1 MITPEKAQQ
10 DYEVAV
16 SALQESAL
24 TPGMS
29 SAERMTIRD
38 TIREFTVRYL
48 GQLELEIHALTNQYE
63 SFLASMA
70 AVVDTL
76 KGGATP
82 VTLLNRLT
90 NFVKTGTALV
100 NAATA
105 PPPTGAKAL
114 SRHAAR
120 ALAVPDASAGGD
132 KILRLLCVHGVGHQ
146 EADPAFEATWREA
159 ISRGL
164 SEWSYAR
171 PFEIQFVAYDDLFA
185 ADPPNAAEVAI
196 AVVKMG
202 VSGLLHGIGDLFR
215 QRRGFGGVAESV
227 RWTAGMVVQWA
238 ENDGLR
244 AAARQRVLD
253 HARKFKPHVILAHS
267 LGSLLSYDAFARGE
281 GRELIAGRTF
291 VSFGSQI
298 GNPFVRSTLGGRI
311 VPLPKAK
318 HWYHL
323 FNPHDDA
330 FAAPLRL
337 PSANF
342 EQVDA
347 EFDVDGILDHDAG
360 EYLRHPNTS
369 NIVWR
374 TLGLQSA
381 AGRGMAH
388 DASNSARMLTKQAA
402 NLRATK
408 TEKPKRRALL
418 VGINDYPNPA
428 DRLEGC
434 VNDVFLMS
442 SLLQESGFAADDIR
456 IVLNDRATARGIVER
471 LEWLLD
477 GTADGQ
483 DRVFYYSG
491 HGAQIPGYGVG
502 EKVDRKDECLVA
514 YDFDWSRE
522 HAVTDD
528 QFYELYSQLPYKTHF
543 LTIFD
548 CCHSGGMTRD
558 GAARV
563 RGLTPPDDI
572 RHRELK
578 WNAEHQMWVARD
590 FGEASEAAKA
600 LLEERAGAGLKGR
613 KRQSRQARF
622 GPQGDVQKLGV
633 CAPLRARKE
642 EFEAACKDFDHK
654 GPFMPIILQA
664 CQEKQYSYEYRH
676 GVQSY
681 GAFTYS
687 LGLILRAAKQR
698 KQKLNWTQLKVAIT
712 SKLADLKYDQE
723 PGLVC
728 PRALKTQPIPWSG
741 K

>member
-10 DYEVAV
+10 DYEAAV
-16 SALQESAL
+16 SALQQSAM
-24 TPGMS
+24 TPGMA
-29 SAERMTIRD
+29 SAERMAIRD
-38 TIREFTVRYL
+38 TIRELTARYL
-48 GQLELEIHALTNQYE
+48 GQLELEIHALTSQYQG
-63 SFLASMA
+63 FIASLT
-70 AVVDTL
+70 AVTDSL

-82 VTLLNRLT
+82 VALLNRLT
-90 NFVKTGTALV
+90 GIVETGAALV
-100 NAATA
+100 NTATAPIPPGAKAMSGKTARATAVADAAATA
-105 PPPTGAKAL
+105 GE
-114 SRHAAR
+114 S
-120 ALAVPDASAGGD
+120 
-132 KILRLLCVHGVGHQ
+132 LRLLCVHGVGHQ
-146 EADPAFEATWREA
+146 EADPAFEATWRDA
-159 ISRGL
+159 ITHGL
-164 SEWSYAR
+164 SEWSHAR
-171 PFEIQFVAYDDLFA
+171 SFEIQFVAYDDLFA
-185 ADPPNAAEVAI
+185 ADPPNAAEVAM

-202 VSGLLHGIGDLFR
+202 VSGLWHGIGDLFR
-215 QRRGFGGVAESV
+215 RRRGFGDMAESV

-253 HARKFKPHVILAHS
+253 HARRFQPQVVLAHS
-267 LGSLLSYDAFARGE
+267 LGSLLSYDAFARQE

-291 VSFGSQI
+291 VTFGSQI

-360 EYLRHPNTS
+360 EYLRHPNTM

-374 TLGLQSA
+374 ALGLQA
-381 AGRGMAH
+381 GTGRGLAR
-388 DASNSARMLTKQAA
+388 DASGSARMLAKQSAKMRSTKS
-402 NLRATK
+402 
-408 TEKPKRRALL
+408 EKPKRRALL

-456 IVLNDRATARGIVER
+456 IVLNERATARGIVER

-477 GTADGQ
+477 GTEDGQ

-514 YDFDWSRE
+514 HDFDWSRE

-528 QFYELYSQLPYKTHF
+528 QFYEFYSQLPYGTHF

-578 WNAEHQMWVARD
+578 WSAEHQMWVARD
-590 FGEASEAAKA
+590 FGDASDTAKA
-600 LLEERAGAGLKGR
+600 LLEERAGAGLKGV

-633 CAPLRARKE
+633 CAPLRARKNT
-642 EFEAACKDFDHK
+642 FEAACQEFDHK
-654 GPFMPIILQA
+654 GPFMPIIFQA

-687 LGLILRAAKQR
+687 LGLILRAAKQ
-698 KQKLNWTQLKVAIT
+698 QKKKLTWAQLRVAIAG
-712 SKLADLKYDQE
+712 KLADLKYDQS
-723 PGLVC
+723 PALVC
-728 PRALKTQPIPWSG
+728 PSALKTQPIPWSG